1 MIRIQYVKALCVL
14 GLSATTTWGVLALDV
29 KDGKSDEPACIWN
42 DSRGITDITNTGFP
56 TVGAPLH
63 PSEALT
69 SSRQTFEE
77 SVPFPG
83 ITDVTNTRVA
93 SSQVGKN
100 VPTPV
105 KVFVDDQSY
114 SDEDGPKTTLRF
126 NKVPEEYYDN
136 IKVRERMTTDYQGRL
151 AISCFSLESIPNY
164 ISKDGIKLQHKMAQG
179 EYDEVI
185 EECHKI
191 IAENSLWWESKPW
204 IEGGERNH
212 WKLTEAQRLLANG
225 YELKGEWG
233 KAKRAYEVLLG
244 VSSKDY
250 MWAMARCAYEEMRN
264 SDKKT
269 SESSQLMCLDCFLRG
284 ELDRLM
290 QERENIC
297 KLKELLQ
304 RDGRHGDMAEMNE
317 WNREFYPLRRTW
329 KRVWLFR
336 DRVARIFCPE
346 LYYVSSITPRE
357 GVKLFSA
364 LQKDSFEELLISFK
378 EQIDVFN
385 GKHNSFMEQDL
396 RDLEL
401 LHGISYDY
409 SPNGYSYGDEARCN
423 FLDVPGDR
431 IEESGREQPFIFV
444 ENED

>member
-1 MIRIQYVKALCVL
+1 MLRIRYAKALCVL
-14 GLSATTTWGVLALDV
+14 GLSATTTWGVLSLDV
-29 KDGKSDEPACIWN
+29 KDGKSDEPASIWN
-42 DSRGITDITNTGFP
+42 DSRGISDITNTGFP

-69 SSRQTFEE
+69 SSRQTIGE
-77 SVPFPG
+77 SGSFPG
-83 ITDVTNTRVA
+83 ITDVTNSGVA
-93 SSQVGKN
+93 FSQGWNN

-105 KVFVDDQSY
+105 KVFVDDQSN
-114 SDEDGPKTTLRF
+114 SDEEEPKTFLRF

-151 AISCFSLESIPNY
+151 AISCISLESIPNY

-179 EYDEVI
+179 KYVEVI
-185 EECHKI
+185 EECRKI

-204 IEGGERNH
+204 IEGGEKNH

-233 KAKRAYEVLLG
+233 KAKRAYEVVLG
-244 VSSKDY
+244 VSSKEY
-250 MWAMARCAYEEMRN
+250 MWTMARCAYEEMRN

-284 ELDRLM
+284 ELDSLM

-304 RDGRHGDMAEMNE
+304 RDGRHGSMAEMNE
-317 WNREFYPLRRTW
+317 WYCEFSPLRRTW

-346 LYYVSSITPRE
+346 LYYVSSITPHE

-378 EQIDVFN
+378 KQRDALN
-385 GKHNSFMEQDL
+385 GQHNSFMEQDL

-401 LHGISYDY
+401 LHSISYEY
-409 SPNGYSYGDEARCN
+409 SPNGNLYSDEARRN
-423 FLDVPGDR
+423 SMEVPGDR
-431 IEESGREQPFIFV
+431 IEESGREQPFIFP
-444 ENED
+444 ENGD